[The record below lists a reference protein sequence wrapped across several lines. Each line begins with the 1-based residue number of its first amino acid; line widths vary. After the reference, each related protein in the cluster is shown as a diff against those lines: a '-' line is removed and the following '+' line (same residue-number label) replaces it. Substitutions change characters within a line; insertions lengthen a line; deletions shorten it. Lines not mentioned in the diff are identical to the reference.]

1 MFRPKYISTY
11 FVTLISCVVLG
22 TILFIFKPD
31 MIHLTKVFLFISVIF
46 TWISAVGLYFH
57 AEAMTYHQYERPI
70 TWQRLT
76 PVILWILSIVLSIV
90 FIYTISHLNFNQ
102 HVILLVISYVYVIW
116 FNLNIDWF
124 RQILHT

>member
-90 FIYTISHLNFNQ
+90 FIYTISHLNFNR